1 MNFLEGIS
9 ARARKLTDEEMESAL
24 FPSVPKCL
32 MDTPEF
38 SQEKKTSRPLFNR
51 EAGQAPF
58 SQRYYFFTDD

>member
-1 MNFLEGIS
+1 
-9 ARARKLTDEEMESAL
+9 MESAL

-38 SQEKKTSRPLFNR
+38 SQEKKTASRPLFNR

-58 SQRYYFFTDD
+58 SQRYYFYTSDE